1 MAGRGVTVD
10 FNANIARFTSSV
22 DKMSNDLA
30 KFQSNAARTSKN
42 IEKSFS
48 SIAFGI
54 KGAFG
59 GIATALSVNELGQ
72 MADSFQNI
80 QARLKLATRD
90 ANEFAEANE
99 NIKRISA
106 SSKTSLEATAA
117 LYTRIS
123 QSLLDVGGTQAQVA
137 ATTQAMALGLRL
149 SGATAAESA
158 STMLQFS
165 QAIGSGV
172 LRGEEF
178 NAINEAAPRI
188 MKALADSIGVP
199 VGQLRKLAEEGKI
212 TRDILVNSL
221 GSQLP
226 TLIKEAETL
235 PNTISTA
242 FEAAKN
248 ELLLT
253 VGAIDKITGASNAA
267 ANSIGLIT
275 KSLANLRIAAPT
287 SGGIFSFF
295 TASSGEEANA
305 QKTIDSLQQKIQ
317 SLKKTREELTAPTL
331 ANKLNNTL
339 LGTLLSGG
347 ISDIK
352 TLDNQIF
359 AIQTKIDYLK
369 GLVKSATDV
378 QDKAKSTAF
387 TPLPAPVA
395 APDTKAIAAQVKAAQ
410 AAMEALRKEGA
421 QLAASVDPI
430 INRNQEL
437 AKYVELLNKG
447 AISQDIFD
455 RAATKSI
462 TTAQAAL
469 DATDQRLIAAKQ
481 AQEALDALTQEGEN
495 LKLAVDPF
503 YKLNKEVERY
513 SELLEKSV
521 IDQRTFELAVEK
533 STGKSA
539 EVVKEEVDKMTAVAI
554 GFQTN
559 VQNHLGNSLYQAL
572 SGDFQN
578 IGQLWKQMLA
588 RMLADAMA
596 ANLSSAIFGANGKGG
611 LLKGGLDILG
621 SIFGGFGMGKS
632 VGGLKLGSSN
642 FGQFLWPTF
651 ATGGDFGGGMRLVG
665 ERGPE
670 LEVTGPS
677 RIYNANQTKDIL
689 SGGKSGVS
697 VNYAPV
703 INVDSRADR
712 NEVHAIVSNAV
723 KRGNADLI
731 DRLERGGRI

>member
-22 DKMSNDLA
+22 DKMSNDLS
-30 KFQSNAARTSKN
+30 KFQTNASRTAKN
-42 IEKSFS
+42 VDKAFANLS
-48 SIAFGI
+48 SGI

-59 GIATALSVNELGQ
+59 GITAALGANELGQ
-72 MADSFQNI
+72 MADSFTNI

-90 ANEFAEANE
+90 ANEFAEAND
-99 NIKRISA
+99 NIKRIA
-106 SSKTSLEATAA
+106 SSSKSSLESTAT

-123 QSLLDVGGTQAQVA
+123 NALLDIGGTQAQVA
-137 ATTQAMALGLRL
+137 ATTQALALGLRL
-149 SGATAAESA
+149 SGATAEESA
-158 STMLQFS
+158 SAMLQFS

-226 TLIKEAETL
+226 ALIKEAETL
-235 PNTISTA
+235 PNTIGAA
-242 FEAAKN
+242 FQNAKN
-248 ELLLT
+248 EILLT
-253 VGAIDKITGASNAA
+253 VGAIDKATGASSAFA
-267 ANSIGLIT
+267 TAVGKVT
-275 KSLANLRIAAPT
+275 AGIA
-287 SGGIFSFF
+287 GWRNFF
-295 TASSGEEANA
+295 NPGDD
-305 QKTIDSLQQKIQ
+305 QKLDKRLN
-317 SLKKTREELTAPTL
+317 SLKRDMDDI
-331 ANKLNNTL
+331 L
-339 LGTLLSGG
+339 LRRKLLSGVG
-347 ISDIK
+347 IDSSNMWAGQLDK
-352 TLDNQIF
+352 LNQEALTLQ
-359 AIQTKIDYLK
+359 
-369 GLVKSATDV
+369 KSLQKV
-378 QDKAKSTAF
+378 QDTAAKPAEF
-387 TPLPAPVA
+387 KPLAAPVA
-395 APDTKAIAAQVKAAQ
+395 TPDTKAIAAQIKAAQ

-455 RAATKSI
+455 RVATKSI

-481 AQEALDALTQEGEN
+481 AQEALDALMKEGEN

-503 YKLNKEVERY
+503 YKLNKEIERY
-513 SELLEKSV
+513 SELLNAGV
-521 IDQRTFELAVEK
+521 IDQQTFDLAVEK
-533 STGKSA
+533 SMGKNA
-539 EVVKEEVDKMTAVAI
+539 DVVEEAADKMNAAMI

-559 VQNHLGNSLYQAL
+559 VQNTLGQGIYNSMTG
-572 SGDFQN
+572 SFDN
-578 IGQLWKQMLA
+578 IFSAWKDLLFRMISAGLA
-588 RMLADAMA
+588 AHV
-596 ANLSSAIFGANGKGG
+596 SESIFGANGKSG

-621 SIFGGFGMGKS
+621 SILGGFGSMGKS
-632 VGGLKLGSSN
+632 AGGLKLGSSN

-651 ATGGDFGGGMRLVG
+651 ATGGDFGGGLRLVG
-665 ERGPE
+665 EKGPE
-670 LEVTGPS
+670 LEATGPS
-677 RIYNANQTKDIL
+677 RIFNAQQTKDIL
-689 SGGKSGVS
+689 SGGKKGVA

-703 INVDSRADR
+703 IQIDSRADR
-712 NEVHAIVSNAV
+712 TEVHAIVSRAV
-723 KRGNADLI
+723 KQGNADLCDKLSRQGVI
-731 DRLERGGRI
+731 

>member
-1 MAGRGVTVD
+1 MARGVVVD
-10 FNANIARFTSSV
+10 FSANVARFTSSV

-30 KFQSNAARTSKN
+30 KFQTNAARTSKN
-42 IEKSFS
+42 IDK
-48 SIAFGI
+48 AFAGLGAGI

-59 GIATALSVNELGQ
+59 GITAALSIRELGQ
-72 MADSFQNI
+72 MADSFTNI

-90 ANEFAEANE
+90 ANEFAEASD
-99 NIKRISA
+99 NIKRIA
-106 SSKTSLEATAA
+106 SSSKSSLESTAT

-123 QSLLDVGGTQAQVA
+123 NALLDIGGTQAQVA
-137 ATTQAMALGLRL
+137 ATTQALALGLRL
-149 SGATAAESA
+149 SGATAEESA
-158 STMLQFS
+158 SAMLQFS

-235 PNTISTA
+235 PDTIGAA
-242 FEAAKN
+242 FQNAKN
-248 ELLLT
+248 EILLT
-253 VGAIDKITGASNAA
+253 VGAIDKATGASSAFATAVGKVTAGIAGWRNFF
-267 ANSIGLIT
+267 NLGEDQKLDKRLESIKRDMDDILLRRKLLGSVGIDSSNMWGDQLDKLNQEALT
-275 KSLANLRIAAPT
+275 LQKSL
-287 SGGIFSFF
+287 
-295 TASSGEEANA
+295 
-305 QKTIDSLQQKIQ
+305 QK
-317 SLKKTREELTAPTL
+317 
-331 ANKLNNTL
+331 
-339 LGTLLSGG
+339 
-347 ISDIK
+347 
-352 TLDNQIF
+352 
-359 AIQTKIDYLK
+359 
-369 GLVKSATDV
+369 V
-378 QDKAKSTAF
+378 QDTAAKPAEF
-387 TPLPAPVA
+387 KPLAAPVA
-395 APDTKAIAAQVKAAQ
+395 APDTKAIAAQIKAAQ

-447 AISQDIFD
+447 VISQQTFD
-455 RAATKSI
+455 LAATKSI

-481 AQEALDALTQEGEN
+481 AQEALDALLKEGEN

-513 SELLEKSV
+513 SELLEKGV

-539 EVVKEEVDKMTAVAI
+539 EVVKDNADKMSAAMI

-559 VQNHLGNSLYQAL
+559 VQSTLGQGLYNSMTGRFDSIFDAWKDLLFRMVSAGIASHLTES
-572 SGDFQN
+572 
-578 IGQLWKQMLA
+578 
-588 RMLADAMA
+588 
-596 ANLSSAIFGANGKGG
+596 IFGADGKGG
-611 LLKGGLDILG
+611 LLKGGLSILG
-621 SIFGGFGMGKS
+621 SLFGGFGSGKS
-632 VGGLKLGSSN
+632 INGTKLGSSN

-651 ATGGDFGGGMRLVG
+651 ATGGDHMGGLRLVG
-665 ERGPE
+665 ENGPE
-670 LEVTGPS
+670 LEATGPS
-677 RIYNANQTKDIL
+677 RIFNAKQTKDIL
-689 SGGKSGVS
+689 SGGSNGVS

-703 INVDSRADR
+703 IQIDSRTDR
-712 NEVHAIVSNAV
+712 NEVHAIVSSAV
-723 KRGNADLI
+723 KRGNADLVDKLSRQGVI
-731 DRLERGGRI
+731 

>member
-1 MAGRGVTVD
+1 MAGRGVTVS
-10 FNANIARFTSSV
+10 FNADVARFTSSV

-30 KFQSNAARTSKN
+30 KFQTNAARTSKN
-42 IEKSFS
+42 IDKSFS

-59 GIATALSVNELGQ
+59 GIAAALSVRELGA

-99 NIKRISA
+99 NIKRIS
-106 SSKTSLEATAA
+106 SSSSSSLEATAA

-158 STMLQFS
+158 SAMLQFS

-178 NAINEAAPRI
+178 NALNEAAPRI

-199 VGQLRKLAEEGKI
+199 VGEMRKLAEQGKI

-226 TLIKEAETL
+226 TLIKEAATL
-235 PNTISTA
+235 PNTIGAA
-242 FEAAKN
+242 FQAAKN

-267 ANSIGLIT
+267 AKAIGLVS
-275 KSLANLRIAAPT
+275 KSFQGWRNFFDPSEDQQIVKRLQDIGREID
-287 SGGIFSFF
+287 IIMVKRKQSFVAKF
-295 TASSGEEANA
+295 YTEGDLQKLNEEALTLQKRLAEIQNA
-305 QKTIDSLQQKIQ
+305 GANQSSFKPLPPPPPPTGPTAEQLAAIKAAAKAAQQALE
-317 SLKKTREELTAPTL
+317 SLKKE
-331 ANKLNNTL
+331 
-339 LGTLLSGG
+339 
-347 ISDIK
+347 
-352 TLDNQIF
+352 
-359 AIQTKIDYLK
+359 
-369 GLVKSATDV
+369 GL
-378 QDKAKSTAF
+378 
-387 TPLPAPVA
+387 
-395 APDTKAIAAQVKAAQ
+395 
-410 AAMEALRKEGA
+410 

-430 INRNQEL
+430 VNRNQEL

-447 AISQDIFD
+447 VISQQTFD
-455 RAATKSI
+455 LAATKSI

-481 AQEALDALTQEGEN
+481 AQEALDALSKEGEN

-513 SELLEKSV
+513 SELLEKGV

-533 STGKSA
+533 STGASA
-539 EVVKEEVDKMTAVAI
+539 KVVEEEVDKMTAAAI

-588 RMLADAMA
+588 RMLSDALA

-621 SIFGGFGMGKS
+621 SLLGGFGGGKS
-632 VGGLKLGSSN
+632 AGGTKLGSSN

-651 ATGGDFGGGMRLVG
+651 ATGGDHMGGLRLVG
-665 ERGPE
+665 ESGPE
-670 LEVTGPS
+670 LEATGPS
-677 RIYNANQTKDIL
+677 RIFNAKQTKDIL
-689 SGGKSGVS
+689 SGGSNGVS
-697 VNYAPV
+697 VNYSPV
-703 INVDSRADR
+703 IQIDSRTDR
-712 NEVHAIVSNAV
+712 TEVHAIVSSAV
-723 KRGNADLI
+723 KRGNADLVDKLSRQGVI
-731 DRLERGGRI
+731 

>member
-1 MAGRGVTVD
+1 MARGVVVD
-10 FNANIARFTSSV
+10 FSANVARFTSSV

-30 KFQSNAARTSKN
+30 KFQTNASRTAAN
-42 IEKSFS
+42 IDKSF
-48 SIAFGI
+48 AGLAGGI

-59 GIATALSVNELGQ
+59 GIAAALSVRELGQ

-80 QARLKLATRD
+80 EARLKLATRS
-90 ANEFAEANE
+90 AAEFAEASD
-99 NIKRISA
+99 NIKRIAA
-106 SSKTSLEATAA
+106 SSMSPLESTAA

-123 QSLLDVGGTQAQVA
+123 QSLLDVGGSQAQVA
-137 ATTQAMALGLRL
+137 AVTQAMALGLRL
-149 SGATAAESA
+149 SGATAAESSSA
-158 STMLQFS
+158 MLQFS

-178 NAINEAAPRI
+178 NAVNEAAPRI
-188 MKALADSIGVP
+188 MKALADSLGVP

-235 PNTISTA
+235 PNTIGAA
-242 FEAAKN
+242 FQNAKN
-248 ELLLT
+248 EILLT

-267 ANSIGLIT
+267 ANAVNLVTKAFAGWRGILSPGEDQQIDKRLQSIKRDMDDIL
-275 KSLANLRIAAPT
+275 LRR
-287 SGGIFSFF
+287 
-295 TASSGEEANA
+295 
-305 QKTIDSLQQKIQ
+305 K
-317 SLKKTREELTAPTL
+317 
-331 ANKLNNTL
+331 
-339 LGTLLSGG
+339 LLSGVG
-347 ISDIK
+347 IDSSNMWADQLN
-352 TLDNQIF
+352 TLNQE
-359 AIQTKIDYLK
+359 ALSLQKNLEK
-369 GLVKSATDV
+369 V
-378 QDKAKSTAF
+378 QSTAAKPAEF
-387 TPLPAPVA
+387 KPLAAPVA
-395 APDTKAIAAQVKAAQ
+395 APDTKAIAAQIKAAQ
-410 AAMEALRKEGA
+410 TAYEALRKEGA

-430 INRNQEL
+430 VNRNQEL
-437 AKYVELLNKG
+437 AKYVELLQKG
-447 AISQDIFD
+447 AISQQTFD
-455 RAATKSI
+455 LAATKSI
-462 TTAQAAL
+462 TSAQAAL
-469 DATDQRLIAAKQ
+469 DSVDQSLIAAKQ
-481 AQEALDALTQEGEN
+481 AQEALDALTKEGEN

-513 SELLEKSV
+513 SELLEKGV

-539 EVVKEEVDKMTAVAI
+539 EVVKEEVDKMTAAAI

-588 RMLADAMA
+588 RMLADAVA

-611 LLKGGLDILG
+611 LLQGGLSILG
-621 SIFGGFGMGKS
+621 SLFGGLGGGKS
-632 VGGLKLGSSN
+632 FNGMRLGSSN

-677 RIYNANQTKDIL
+677 RIFNANQTKNIL
-689 SGGKSGVS
+689 NGGKSGVS

-703 INVDSRADR
+703 IQIDARADR
-712 NEVHAIVSNAV
+712 TEVHAIVSRAV
-723 KRGNADLI
+723 KQGNADLVDKLSRQGVI
-731 DRLERGGRI
+731 

>member
-1 MAGRGVTVD
+1 MAGRGVVVD

-22 DKMSNDLA
+22 DKMTNDLA
-30 KFQSNAARTSKN
+30 KFQTNTARVSKN
-42 IEKSFS
+42 IDKSFS

-59 GIATALSVNELGQ
+59 GIATALSVNELAT

-80 QARLKLATRD
+80 EARLKLATRS
-90 ANEFAEANE
+90 AAEFAEASD
-99 NIKRISA
+99 NIKRISS
-106 SSKTSLEATAA
+106 SSKSSLEATAT

-123 QSLLDVGGTQAQVA
+123 NALLDVGGTQAQVA
-137 ATTQAMALGLRL
+137 SVTQAMALGLRL
-149 SGATAAESA
+149 SGATAEESA
-158 STMLQFS
+158 SAMLQFS

-235 PNTISTA
+235 PNTIGSA
-242 FEAAKN
+242 FQNAKN
-248 ELLLT
+248 EILLT
-253 VGAIDKITGASNAA
+253 IGAIDKATGASNAFA
-267 ANSIGLIT
+267 SAVGKLTAGIAGWREFFNPTGEQQLQ
-275 KSLANLRIAAPT
+275 KRLNDLR
-287 SGGIFSFF
+287 
-295 TASSGEEANA
+295 SSMDDILLRRQLLG
-305 QKTIDSLQQKIQ
+305 KVGIDS
-317 SLKKTREELTAPTL
+317 SSFWGEDF
-331 ANKLNNTL
+331 NKLNIEALTL
-339 LGTLLSGG
+339 KKILDG
-347 ISDIK
+347 IQEAAAK
-352 TLDNQIF
+352 TKPD
-359 AIQTKIDYLK
+359 
-369 GLVKSATDV
+369 S
-378 QDKAKSTAF
+378 F
-387 TPLPAPVA
+387 TPLAKPTGP
-395 APDTKAIAAQVKAAQ
+395 TEEQIKAAK
-410 AAMEALRKEGA
+410 AAAEAAKKAMESLRKEGA

-437 AKYVELLNKG
+437 AKYVELLQKG

-481 AQEALDALTQEGEN
+481 AQEALDALTKEGEN

-513 SELLEKSV
+513 SELLEKGV

-533 STGKSA
+533 SMGKST
-539 EVVKEEVDKMTAVAI
+539 EVVKEEVDKMTAAAI

-588 RMLADAMA
+588 RMLADAVA

-611 LLKGGLDILG
+611 LLQGGLSILG
-621 SIFGGFGMGKS
+621 SIFGGLGVGKS
-632 VGGLKLGSSN
+632 FGGFRQGSSN
-642 FGQFLWPTF
+642 FGQFLWPVPKF
-651 ATGGDFGGGMRLVG
+651 ATGGDFSGGLRLVG

-670 LEVTGPS
+670 LEATGPS
-677 RIYNANQTKDIL
+677 RIFNANQTKDIL
-689 SGGKSGVS
+689 NGGRKGVS

-703 INVDSRADR
+703 IQIDSRADR
-712 NEVHAIVSNAV
+712 TEVHAIVSNAV
-723 KRGNADLI
+723 KRGNADLVEKLTRQGVI
-731 DRLERGGRI
+731 